1 MNDEPMI
8 SVERKPAR
16 SSAPTGACMTS
27 PTPRIVLLAEAAGG
41 VTRHVIDLYKG
52 LRSRDWRVS
61 MVLSPMRLEDRYR
74 DELDQLD
81 PDDITYVSMRRA
93 PHVTDLSAYFEIAGL
108 LKSDPRETILHAHS
122 TKAGMIGSL
131 LHSRVQASLFTP
143 HAYRGEDPSASGL
156 SKSFFGRVEHNFS
169 RHYDRILAV
178 APGEMEYAK
187 SIGLRPEVLRCIPN
201 GLDTGHVRF
210 SEVWE
215 RRRLLHRPLCLGFVG
230 RLVYQKNPAL
240 FLQVLAKIAD
250 HVPDVRAIIV
260 GDGPMRVKLLRLASR
275 LGVEQRIEWHGDV
288 PATEF
293 LPEMDVM
300 VHTSIY
306 EGLPYSLIEA
316 CADLLPT
323 VATSN
328 YGSEAV
334 FRERLPHNIA
344 SSPDAEEM
352 ASILLSI
359 VANDSL
365 RMEQMGAL
373 AEIAQQY
380 SVDTMVTNI
389 EAEYYALVS
398 A

>member
-1 MNDEPMI
+1 MD

-16 SSAPTGACMTS
+16 DLALVGACMAS

-81 PDDITYVSMRRA
+81 PEDITYVSMRRA
-93 PHVTDLSAYFEIAGL
+93 PHVNDVSAYLEIARL

-122 TKAGMIGSL
+122 TKAGMLGSL

-143 HAYRGEDPSASGL
+143 HAYRGEDPNASEL
-156 SKSFFGRVEHNFS
+156 SKKFLGRVEHNFS
-169 RHYDRILAV
+169 KNYDRILAV

-187 SIGLRPEVLRCIPN
+187 AIGIRPEVLRCIPN
-201 GLDTGHVRF
+201 GLDTNHIHF

-215 RRRLLHRPLCLGFVG
+215 RRRQLHRPLCLGFVG

-240 FLQVLAKIAD
+240 FLHVLAKVAG

-260 GDGPMRVKLLRLASR
+260 GDGPMKVNLLRLASR
-275 LGVEQRIEWHGDV
+275 LGLEQRIEWHGDV
-288 PATEF
+288 PAAPL
-293 LPEMDVM
+293 LPQMDVM
-300 VHTSIY
+300 VHTSVY

-344 SSPDAEEM
+344 SSPDADEL

-359 VANDSL
+359 IENDSS

-373 AEIAQQY
+373 AEIAQQF
-380 SVDTMVTNI
+380 SAETMVTKI

>member
-1 MNDEPMI
+1 MNDHQMN
-8 SVERKPAR
+8 SVARKPAR
-16 SSAPTGACMTS
+16 DLALAGACIAS
-27 PTPRIVLLAEAAGG
+27 PTPRIVLLAEATGG
-41 VTRHVIDLYKG
+41 VTRHVVDLYKG
-52 LRSRDWRVS
+52 LRTRGWRAS
-61 MVLSPMRLEDRYR
+61 MVLSPFRLEDRYR

-81 PDDITYVSMRRA
+81 PDDITYVSMRRS
-93 PHVTDLSAYFEIAGL
+93 PHVSDVSAYLEIARL

-143 HAYRGEDPSASGL
+143 HAYRGVDPSASGL

-169 RHYDRILAV
+169 RNYDRILAV
-178 APGEMEYAK
+178 APGEMEYARA
-187 SIGLRPEVLRCIPN
+187 IGIRPEVLRCIPN
-201 GLDTGHVRF
+201 GLDTSGIRF

-215 RRRLLHRPLCLGFVG
+215 RRRQLHRPLCLGFVG

-240 FLQVLAKIAD
+240 FLQVLANVAR

-260 GDGPMRVKLLRLASR
+260 GDGPMKVKLLRLASR
-275 LGVEQRIEWHGDV
+275 LGLEQRVEWHGDV
-288 PATEF
+288 PATQF
-293 LPEMDVM
+293 LPQMDVM
-300 VHTSIY
+300 VHTSVY

-328 YGSEAV
+328 YGSEAL

-344 SSPDAEEM
+344 SLPSAEEL

-359 VANDSL
+359 VENDTL

-373 AEIAQQY
+373 AEIARQF
-380 SVDTMVTNI
+380 SVDTMVTKI

>member
-1 MNDEPMI
+1 MNDDPMNGI
-8 SVERKPAR
+8 EGNPAR
-16 SSAPTGACMTS
+16 SSGPTGACIVS
-27 PTPRIVLLAEAAGG
+27 PNPRIVLLAEATGG

-52 LRSRDWRVS
+52 LRPRGWRVS
-61 MVLSPMRLEDRYR
+61 MVLSPFRLESRYR
-74 DELDQLD
+74 DELNQLD
-81 PDDITYVSMRRA
+81 PEDITYVSMRRA
-93 PHVTDLSAYFEIAGL
+93 PHITDLKAYFEIAEL
-108 LKSDPRETILHAHS
+108 LKTDPSNTILHAHS

-131 LHSRVQASLFTP
+131 LHSRVRASLLTP
-143 HAYRGEDPSASGL
+143 HAYRGVDPGAFAL
-156 SKSFFGRVEHNFS
+156 SSSFFGLVERNFS
-169 RHYDRILAV
+169 KNYDRVLAV

-187 SIGLRPEVLRCIPN
+187 AIGIRPEVLRCIPN
-201 GLDTGHVRF
+201 GLDTSHIHF

-215 RRRLLHRPLCLGFVG
+215 RRRQLHRPLCLGFVG
-230 RLVYQKNPAL
+230 RLVYQKSPTL
-240 FLQVLAKIAD
+240 FLEVLAEIAGR
-250 HVPDVRAIIV
+250 VPDVRAIII
-260 GDGPMRVKLLRLASR
+260 GDGVMKERLLRLASR
-275 LGVEQRIEWHGDV
+275 LGIEQRIEWHGDV

-328 YGSEAV
+328 YGSETV
-334 FRERLPHNIA
+334 FRSRLPHNIT
-344 SSPDAEEM
+344 SSRDAEAV
-352 ASILLSI
+352 ASIVLSI
-359 VANDSL
+359 VENDAL
-365 RMEQMGAL
+365 RTQQMGAL

-380 SVDTMVTNI
+380 SVDTMVTKV